1 MKKFLEVVFCK
12 YKDPNIA
19 LWGKMVCI
27 LILGIHCIVGLFFP
41 IEYKQMILCVFLG
54 NIFILALNCWI
65 TLKKDYR
72 YLDILTFL
80 LLFVPNLHLFR
91 GGNIGY
97 FSMFYLFVF
106 SVATIFILGIR
117 VSLLFQIVGFI
128 YLTWQLRGSGLQHIL
143 NMYNQN
149 LLLRFP
155 YLYLCIIG
163 IAYIIMYSIQSYW
176 VEKEKSHLIL
186 EKRINDEKKKLAN
199 ISLEVITSMYSALS
213 AKIPG
218 IDEHC
223 KHVASY
229 SKKLAQKLNL
239 SEEMCINA
247 YYAGLLH
254 EVGAVGLPDEVI
266 NQDALSDEQYEIY
279 KTYVKRGYKIICELQ
294 ISDEVAKGVLYH
306 RENYDGSGYLEGLFG
321 KNIPVLSR
329 ILAICDYVDRH
340 LNWHETPE
348 DVIEK
353 IKRKQGIQFDSDMVE
368 KMCEILVEEKEAS

>member
-19 LWGKMVCI
+19 LWGKIVCI
-27 LILGIHCIVGLFFP
+27 LILGIHCIVGLFFS
-41 IEYKQMILCVFLG
+41 IEHKQMVLCVFLG
-54 NIFILALNCWI
+54 DILILALNCYI
-65 TLKKDYR
+65 SLKKDYR
-72 YLDILTFL
+72 YLDIFTFL
-80 LLFVPNLHLFR
+80 LLFTPNLHLFR

-97 FSMFYLFVF
+97 FSMFYLFIF
-106 SVATIFILGIR
+106 SISAIFILGIR
-117 VSLLFQIVGFI
+117 VSLLFQIVGLI

-176 VEKEKSHLIL
+176 VKKEKSQLIL
-186 EKRINDEKKKLAN
+186 ENRIKDEKKKLAS
-199 ISLEVITSMYSALS
+199 ISLDIITSMYSALS

-218 IDEHC
+218 IDVHC
-223 KHVASY
+223 KQVATY
-229 SKKLAQKLNL
+229 SRRLAEKMNL
-239 SEEMCINA
+239 SEEVCINA

-266 NQDALSDEQYEIY
+266 NQEALTDEQYEIY

-294 ISDEVAKGVLYH
+294 ISDEVAKAVLYH

-329 ILAICDYVDRH
+329 ILGICDYVDRH
-340 LNWHETPE
+340 LNWHETPQE
-348 DVIEK
+348 VCMK
-353 IKRKQGIQFDSDMVE
+353 LKRKQGVQFDPEMVK
-368 KMCEILVEEKEAS
+368 KMCEILLEGCNK